1 MFRNC
6 FALLSASFSAH
17 FLHDIQCAK
26 LVIFGVIG
34 SDERVVPLYINSVFG
49 NDDEDNIGRDVEEE
63 ERKRVVINN
72 AAEENEDDTNQTK
85 LLLCAIFSPIS
96 HHVEVCPAYLF
107 SLKNRFSNG
116 HILSEHLLKMTNVDF
131 SLFSFLHC
139 TVPLHMS
146 PQRTWDRAGKFTLVA
161 LV

>member
-85 LLLCAIFSPIS
+85 LLLCAIFSPSVIM
-96 HHVEVCPAYLF
+96 
-107 SLKNRFSNG
+107 LKFAQ
-116 HILSEHLLKMTNVDF
+116 HIF
-131 SLFSFLHC
+131 FL
-139 TVPLHMS
+139 
-146 PQRTWDRAGKFTLVA
+146 
-161 LV
+161 